1 MPGIGV
7 SIFIGALGAI
17 LRYAITTSG
26 EQHGL
31 NIHTTGVIL
40 MIIGVIGLILS
51 LLFWASF
58 SPFRRQAST
67 TVIEESP
74 LTPGTRTRRFIRR
87 PGSRY

>member
-17 LRYAITTSG
+17 LRYAITASG
-26 EQHGL
+26 DQHGL

-58 SPFRRQAST
+58 SPFRRQAPT

-74 LTPGTRTRRFIRR
+74 LPPGTRTRRFTRR